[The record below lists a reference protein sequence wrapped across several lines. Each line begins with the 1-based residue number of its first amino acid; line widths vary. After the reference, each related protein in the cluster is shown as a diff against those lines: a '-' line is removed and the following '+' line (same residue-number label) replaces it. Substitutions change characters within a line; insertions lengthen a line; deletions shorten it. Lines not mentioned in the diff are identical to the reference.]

1 MLRRQSPRW
10 VNLGFQLV
18 AIVIAIGFTTVI
30 LLLAGTP
37 PLDAYQQLIIG
48 AVGKVT
54 NISDVLVSWAPLLI
68 TTAGLLVTFAAGL
81 WNIGIEGQITLG
93 AIFCTWVLR
102 SLQNSSIPPG
112 LIIALS
118 ILAGMF
124 GGMLWASLVGLLKTF
139 GGVNEIFGG
148 LGLNFIAST
157 LVLYLIYGPWRR
169 PGVASLSGT
178 EIFPN
183 KLWLPT
189 LPNLR
194 ISVWALV
201 FAVLGIVIIYFFLR
215 GTYIGLK
222 LKAIGKNIR
231 AAFTL
236 GIPTWKYMMLS
247 FLICGALAGLTGAL
261 QVTTVYHRLL
271 PYITSGYGFLG
282 LLVAMLVNYQ
292 ALWVAPI
299 TLFYAALNI
308 GGVQLPI
315 ALKLDSNLSGVLQGF
330 LVLFVLLMEG
340 VRQKLTRTVK
350 MGGGV

>member
-1 MLRRQSPRW
+1 MLQKQTSRW
-10 VNLGFQLV
+10 VNLGFQFLAILV
-18 AIVIAIGFTTVI
+18 ALAFTT
-30 LLLAGTP
+30 LLLVLSGAP
-37 PLDAYQQLIIG
+37 PIQAYKELILG
-48 AVGKVT
+48 AFGSIDNVS
-54 NISDVLVSWAPLLI
+54 NVLIAWAPLLI

-93 AIFCTWVLR
+93 AIFTTWVLR
-102 SLQNSSIPPG
+102 SFENSSLSPTM
-112 LIIALS
+112 IIILS
-118 ILAGMF
+118 IVAGMF
-124 GGMLWASLVGLLKTF
+124 GGMLWASLVGVLKTF

-183 KLWLPT
+183 RLWLPS
-189 LPNLR
+189 
-194 ISVWALV
+194 ISN
-201 FAVLGIVIIYFFLR
+201 LGISPWAFALGILGILIIYFFLR

-231 AAFTL
+231 SAHTL
-236 GIPTWKYMMLS
+236 GIPTWQYMMLS
-247 FLICGALAGLTGAL
+247 FMICGLFAGLTGAL
-261 QVTTVYHRLL
+261 QVTNVYHRLL

-282 LLVAMLVNYQ
+282 LLVAMLINYQ
-292 ALWVAPI
+292 AIWVAPI
-299 TLFYAALNI
+299 TLFYVALNV
-308 GGVQLPI
+308 GSVQLPI

-340 VRQKLTRTVK
+340 VRQKLTRKV
-350 MGGGV
+350 

>member
-1 MLRRQSPRW
+1 MLRRQSSRW
-10 VNLGFQLV
+10 TNLAFQLV
-18 AIVIAIGFTTVI
+18 ATLIAILFTILI
-30 LLLAGTP
+30 LLLAGAP
-37 PLDAYQQLIIG
+37 PLQAFGQLING
-48 AVGKVT
+48 AVGSVT
-54 NISDVLVSWAPLLI
+54 NISDVFTSWAPLLI

-102 SLQNSSIPPG
+102 SFQGSSMPPA
-112 LIIALS
+112 LIIILGM
-118 ILAGMF
+118 LAGMI
-124 GGMLWASLVGLLKTF
+124 GGMLWASLVGLMKTF

-183 KLWLPT
+183 SLWLPT

-194 ISVWALV
+194 ISAWALA
-201 FAVLGIVIIYFFLR
+201 FAILAIVVIYFFLR

-236 GIPTWKYMMLS
+236 GIPTWKYLMLS

-261 QVTTVYHRLL
+261 QVTSVYHRLL

-308 GGVQLPI
+308 GSVQLPI
-315 ALKLDSNLSGVLQGF
+315 TLKLDSNLSGVLQGF
-330 LVLFVLLMEG
+330 LVLFVILMEG
-340 VRQKLTRTVK
+340 VRQKLSQKVK
-350 MGGGV
+350 